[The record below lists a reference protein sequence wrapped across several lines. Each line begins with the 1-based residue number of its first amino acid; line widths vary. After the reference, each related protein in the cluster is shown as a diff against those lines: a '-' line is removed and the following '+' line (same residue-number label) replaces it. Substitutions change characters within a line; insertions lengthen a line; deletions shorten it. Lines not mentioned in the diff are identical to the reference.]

1 MNERTMEIIVRMG
14 EFAANTRDDR
24 LSNAVARV
32 AKRLQD
38 IDRPCEK
45 PLTPRERR
53 IIQLFANDTKPKAA

>member
-1 MNERTMEIIVRMG
+1 MNERTVEIIVRMG

-45 PLTPRERR
+45 PLTRQEQR
-53 IIQLFANDTKPKAA
+53 IISLFMEPTERAA

>member
-1 MNERTMEIIVRMG
+1 MNEKTVEIIVRMG

-24 LSNAVARV
+24 LSNAVSRV

-45 PLTPRERR
+45 PLTLQERR
-53 IIQLFANDTKPKAA
+53 IIQLFVNPAPRAA

>member
-1 MNERTMEIIVRMG
+1 MNERTVEIIVRMG

-38 IDRPCEK
+38 IDKPCEK
-45 PLTPRERR
+45 PLTQKELR
-53 IIQLFANDTKPKAA
+53 IIGLFAEEPKKAA